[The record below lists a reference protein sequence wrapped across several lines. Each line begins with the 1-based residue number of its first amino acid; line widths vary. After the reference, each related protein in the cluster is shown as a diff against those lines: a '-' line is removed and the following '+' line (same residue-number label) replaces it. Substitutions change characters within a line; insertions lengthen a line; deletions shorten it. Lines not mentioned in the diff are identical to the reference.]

1 MINWFAAEQC
11 KDGQSNRHTGD
22 CSDVDIPVV
31 RSSTSAHLAILRWVD
46 TNHGY
51 VVSLILKKALSSVS
65 PILFWCQECFN
76 CPITCVFFDRI
87 HLLADPIG
95 LATEKGLGSLV
106 ETNGVSICFTATSM
120 RHNGNYSEGS
130 SLSSTRAFRVTVTE
144 THKRDHDGDHDGRA
158 ILLFHVEDGC

>member
-1 MINWFAAEQC
+1 MQRRT
-11 KDGQSNRHTGD
+11 KQSSHWWLFGCWYPSSKKFDFGALGD
-22 CSDVDIPVV
+22 IAVSWYKSWVCCLPDIEE
-31 RSSTSAHLAILRWVD
+31 SIKIGLSCTLL
-46 TNHGY
+46 
-51 VVSLILKKALSSVS
+51 VSRMLQLSH
-65 PILFWCQECFN
+65 
-76 CPITCVFFDRI
+76 ITCVFFDRI

-120 RHNGNYSEGS
+120 RHNGNCSEGS